1 MTQVKQMLS
10 GDQKIELLAILKER
24 FEKNMHR
31 HPGVS
36 WTDVSARLE
45 ASPEK
50 LWSLKQMEET
60 GGEPDVVVIGKADQI
75 IFIDCAAE
83 SPKGRRRLCFD
94 RQAHDDRKSY
104 KPKDSAHDMANAM
117 GVTILSEDQYRALQ
131 GTGDFDT
138 KTSSWIET
146 PAAIRKLG
154 GALFTDRRYDHVFV
168 YHNGASS
175 YYASRGFRAS
185 LTI

>member
-1 MTQVKQMLS
+1 MPKHTLS
-10 GDQKIELLAILKER
+10 LAEQKELLEILQYR
-24 FEKNMHR
+24 FEKNPHR
-31 HPGVS
+31 HPGVI
-36 WTDVSARLE
+36 WTTILARLE

-60 GGEPDVVVIGKADQI
+60 GGEPDIVVVEKNTDH
-75 IFIDCAAE
+75 FTYIDCSDE
-83 SPKGRRRLCFD
+83 SPKGRRSLCYD

-117 GVTILSEDQYRALQ
+117 GVTMLSEDLYKVLQ
-131 GTGDFDT
+131 TTGEFDT

-146 PAAIRKLG
+146 PEAIRKLG
-154 GALFTDRRYDHVFV
+154 GAIFADRRYDHVFI

>member
-1 MTQVKQMLS
+1 MTKQILS
-10 GDQKIELLAILKER
+10 LADQKELLETLHTR
-24 FEKNMHR
+24 FEKNPHR
-31 HPGVS
+31 HPGVA
-36 WTDVSARLE
+36 WTAVLGLLE

-60 GGEPDVVVIGKADQI
+60 GGEPDVVVVEKKTNHVT
-75 IFIDCAAE
+75 FIDCSAE
-83 SPKGRRRLCFD
+83 SPKGRRSLCYD

-104 KPKDSAHDMANAM
+104 KPKDSAHDMAKAM
-117 GVTILSEDQYRALQ
+117 GVTMLSEDLYKALQ
-131 GTGDFDT
+131 TTGEFDT

-146 PAAIRKLG
+146 PEAIRKLG
-154 GALFTDRRYDHVFV
+154 GAIFADRRYDHVFI

-185 LTI
+185 LTS